1 MYVCMY
7 EVHIL
12 FIEHRRRQ
20 LCHQDLNVCMYV
32 CMYVRAEEVEGEI
45 LDLFFALSSNEE
57 LVPLSHT

>member
-1 MYVCMY
+1 
-7 EVHIL
+7 
-12 FIEHRRRQ
+12 
-20 LCHQDLNVCMYV
+20 MYV